1 MAEGRD
7 GVVEKGVKDLEEEIT
22 CAICHEHYTEPK
34 VLPCCHYYC
43 KQCLHQ
49 LTLRKGADKPFSCP
63 ECRKDTTLPEGGLD
77 NLPTA
82 FFVNRMKE
90 VHSKLELAHGKVEA
104 KCEMCSEDKAEAF
117 CRQCAKFMCADCA
130 KSHLKMKKV
139 YPGHK
144 VSTLDELR
152 EGGAEDIVVIKEPS
166 FHSCGVHEQ
175 PMTIYCS
182 DCKSLICRDCTIKLH
197 RDHDHE
203 FVKVAAPHIKQ
214 KLLQQL
220 DPLRESCSNMLCAVD
235 GVHTTISEVE
245 DQGKSV
251 TKQIKSSFAEL
262 RNIIDYREQELLT
275 ETATKVEQKCKH
287 LSEQGKGLSI
297 ACAAVES
304 VIDYTEHCV
313 EHSADDE
320 IMCMHTEIQSRINRE
335 IEEQQKE
342 WRDLEPVEEVDLGV
356 EVNCAEDLKQLCQ
369 TKAKITRL
377 PIDAVK
383 STVIGEGAGSAEV
396 NKASQYHFQLF
407 PKLSNGRPPKRACVV
422 ACSLKSLA
430 DDTITQCQV
439 ELTKGNKYRTQYTPT
454 FRGRHELIVTVNGQK
469 VAGFPLFVSIHPTLL
484 GKPVRVITGVRTP
497 RDVAVSAT
505 GNIIVTEQSWK
516 GVVFDKSGKKLRTL
530 STSKFSIRNP
540 RGVAVDN
547 TDGCVYVSDWGK
559 KIVKLSPDFE
569 QVGELTGQEGAVYRC
584 MAVVGDEVMVTEYS
598 KNVVMV
604 YTKDLEYVRQFGSH
618 GDGPGQFKNIFGVSS
633 GETGNLYV
641 GDYGRGCVH
650 VFSNGGEFLYSFGQ
664 GGDGVKLRS
673 PVGVCVVGHLYSF
686 GQGGDGVKLRSPVG
700 VCVVGQYVYVVSIA
714 GNCVSVFTTE
724 GEYVT
729 SFGKCGSGE
738 GDFSYPWGVCVD
750 KDGYVYVCD
759 SFNKRVQML

>member
-22 CAICHEHYTEPK
+22 CAICHEYYTEPK

-117 CRQCAKFMCADCA
+117 CRQCTKFMCADCA
-130 KSHLKMKKV
+130 KSHLKMKKA

-152 EGGAEDIVVIKEPS
+152 EGGAEDIIIQEPS
-166 FHSCGVHEQ
+166 FKSCDVHKQ
-175 PMTIYCS
+175 PMNVYCF
-182 DCKSLICRDCTIKLH
+182 DCKLLICRDCTITAH
-197 RDHDHE
+197 RDHRYE
-203 FVKVAAPHIKQ
+203 FVIVAAPQIKQ

-235 GVHTTISEVE
+235 GVHTTISGVE

-262 RNIIDYREQELLT
+262 RKIMDYHEQELLT

-287 LSEQGKGLSI
+287 LSEQGKSLSI

-304 VIDYTEHCV
+304 VVDYTEHCV

-342 WRDLEPVEEVDLGV
+342 GKDLEPVEEVDLGV

-369 TKAKITRL
+369 AKSKITQL

-407 PKLSNGRPPKRACVV
+407 PKLSNGRATKRACVV

-430 DDTITQCQV
+430 EDTIAQCQV
-439 ELTKGNKYRTQYTPT
+439 ELIEGNKYRIHYTPT
-454 FRGRHELIVTVNGQK
+454 VRGRHELIVTVNGQE
-469 VAGFPLFVSIHPTLL
+469 VAGSPFPVFVSIHPTLL
-484 GKPVRVITGVRTP
+484 GKPVQVITGVDNP
-497 RDVAVSAT
+497 RDVAISET
-505 GNIIVTEQSWK
+505 RNIIVTECSGQ
-516 GVVFDKSGKKLRTL
+516 GALFDKSGKMLRTL
-530 STSKFSIRNP
+530 STSKFGLPNP

-547 TDGCVYVSDWGK
+547 TDGCVYVSDWGN
-559 KIVKLSPDFE
+559 KIIKLSPDFE
-569 QVGELTGQEGAVYRC
+569 LVGELTGQQRAEYRYI
-584 MAVVGDEVMVTEYS
+584 AVVGDEVMVTERS
-598 KNVVMV
+598 ENVVMV
-604 YTKDLEYVRQFGSH
+604 YTKDLKYVRQFGSR
-618 GDGPGQFKNIFGVSS
+618 GVGPGQLMEIVGVSS

-641 GDYGRGCVH
+641 SDFTRGCVY
-650 VFSNGGEFLYSFGQ
+650 VFSNGGEFLHSFGQ
-664 GGDGVKLRS
+664 GVKLDS
-673 PVGVCVVGHLYSF
+673 PHGVCVF
-686 GQGGDGVKLRSPVG
+686 
-700 VCVVGQYVYVVSIA
+700 GQYVYVTCTN
-714 GNCVSVFTTE
+714 GCYVSVFTTE

-729 SFGKCGSGE
+729 TFGKNGGYK
-738 GDFSYPWGVCVD
+738 GDFVHPRGVSID
-750 KDGYVYVCD
+750 IDGYVYVCD
-759 SFNKRVQML
+759 SGNNRVQTF

>member
-22 CAICHEHYTEPK
+22 CAICHDHYTEPK

-117 CRQCAKFMCADCA
+117 CRQCAKFVCTDCA
-130 KSHLKMKKV
+130 KNHLKMKKLF
-139 YPGHK
+139 PGHK
-144 VSTLDELR
+144 VSTLEELR
-152 EGGAEDIVVIKEPS
+152 EGGAEDIVIQAPS
-166 FHSCGVHEQ
+166 LQSCDVHEQ
-175 PMTIYCS
+175 PMNIYCY
-182 DCKSLICRDCTIKLH
+182 DCKSLICRDCTIK
-197 RDHDHE
+197 DHLGHNYD
-203 FVKVAAPHIKQ
+203 FVKAAAPKIKQ

-220 DPLRESCSNMLCAVD
+220 DPLRESCSNMLRAVD

-251 TKQIKSSFAEL
+251 TKQIKGSFAEL
-262 RNIIDYREQELLT
+262 HQIIDYHEQELLT

-287 LSEQGKGLSI
+287 LSEQEKGLSI

-320 IMCMHTEIQSRINRE
+320 IMCMHTEIQSRIIRE

-342 WRDLEPVEEVDLGV
+342 GNDLEPVEEVDLGV

-369 TKAKITRL
+369 TKAKISRL
-377 PIDAVK
+377 PVDAAK
-383 STVIGEGAGSAEV
+383 CRVIGEGTESAEV
-396 NKASQYHFQLF
+396 NKPSQSVVIPL
-407 PKLSNGRPPKRACVV
+407 LSNGRPTKRACVV

-439 ELTKGNKYRTQYTPT
+439 DLIKGDKYRIQYTPT
-454 FRGRHELIVTVNGQK
+454 VRGRHELIVTVNGQE
-469 VAGFPLFVSIHPTLL
+469 VAGSPFPVFVSIHPTLL
-484 GKPVRVITGVRTP
+484 GKPVWVITGSKGLW
-497 RDVAVSAT
+497 DVAVSAT
-505 GNIIVTEQSWK
+505 GNIIVTEIAE
-516 GVVFDKSGKKLRTL
+516 FDKNGKRLRYL
-530 STSKFSIRNP
+530 NISKFGINRAY
-540 RGVAVDN
+540 GVAVDN
-547 TDGCVYVSDWGK
+547 TDGCMYISNYGT
-559 KIVKLSPDFE
+559 KIIKLSADFE
-569 QVGELTGQEGAVYRC
+569 LVGELTGQEGAVYRY
-584 MAVVGDEVMVTEYS
+584 MAVVGGEVMVTEGS
-598 KNVVMV
+598 KCVVMV
-604 YTKDLEYVRQFGSH
+604 YTKDLKYVRQFGSR
-618 GDGPGQFKNIFGVSS
+618 GDGPGQFKDIRGVSS

-641 GDYGRGCVH
+641 SDFNRECVH
-650 VFSNGGEFLYSFGQ
+650 VFSHGGEFLHSFGQ
-664 GGDGVKLRS
+664 GGGGVRELS
-673 PVGVCVVGHLYSF
+673 GPI
-686 GQGGDGVKLRSPVG
+686 G
-700 VCVVGQYVYVVSIA
+700 VCVVGQYVYVGNYT

-729 SFGKCGSGE
+729 SFGKPGGGE
-738 GDFSYPWGVCVD
+738 GEFNYPRGMCVD
-750 KDGYVYVCD
+750 KDGYVYV
-759 SFNKRVQML
+759 SENGNKQVQIF